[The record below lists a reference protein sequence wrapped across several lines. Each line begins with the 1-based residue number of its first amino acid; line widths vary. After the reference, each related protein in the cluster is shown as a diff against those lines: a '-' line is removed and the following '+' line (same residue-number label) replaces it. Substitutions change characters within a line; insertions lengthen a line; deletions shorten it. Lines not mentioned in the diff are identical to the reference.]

1 MSDTN
6 SEVEK
11 DCPQVGH
18 NNNDEENIRY
28 VSIYHPQI
36 QPTRRYAKID
46 DCPTCHHDRKIHSTR
61 MNTTTE
67 NCLASPR
74 YRQRQPT
81 RRHTN
86 TNECLTSPCCR
97 QTQPTRMHANTEDC
111 PKCHHNRKIQS
122 ARINTNTEDCF
133 VSPCYRQMQHTR
145 IYKNTEDC
153 LRSPHYQQIQP
164 ARMHTNTEDWLT
176 GTQSH
181 SISTRKTRYNYKA
194 TANEHT
200 CLKPRSDCLPT
211 GSTINTV
218 EAKINLDTSQ
228 YDVKLKTTVHTS
240 QRMSVI
246 DSAETETSLILK
258 QHNNTRRIKSTKES
272 QLLENFKIFDILRN
286 IWSEDT
292 VKKRRSFFD
301 VRDDISDRH
310 LDKKAIT
317 VGSFA
322 EGVYQAHDIID
333 VVFVLK
339 WIKIACT
346 IEQSLV
352 TDEPVVFVELD
363 YCYAGFVFL
372 KILSGLD
379 FELFFECCIH
389 QEETKYLSS
398 HHFQLHISRTSENAT
413 LKNHRFTDSDE
424 TCTFMFGVP
433 SSWPMELSEFR
444 ERIRKYGWPRKDMI
458 SNIMENGVILL
469 PIGHQKSPKGKLQW
483 QISFVSAEKMLVRSF
498 SHVQFLTFVLMKL
511 VVLDHFKHYPLT
523 HEFSLSLITKIVM
536 FWVLEETNESLW
548 TAMTFLDNF
557 YSCFGKFRSFIDS
570 GFLPNYFIPKQNMFE
585 SHASP
590 TLLLQ
595 FREIQT
601 PTTTKLLCFVKKRFH
616 SDIPQQTPSLRM
628 LPVHLPF
635 FSFLPLLQVS
645 STLVDWQC
653 FLECTVY
660 KIMMNMSNHFVH
672 NLYCY
677 HLIQQCQMASHHAP
691 NQVGGNKAAYK
702 GLRSR
707 MCFLTMGTYIDSVSG
722 WILMAFHFYRLKQ
735 YNLCTRI
742 LRHIELVLKSGR
754 LIHMEMGNYTKEGLN
769 KSRYLYRQKRISFL
783 RELKLFSIQPVMVPQ
798 GSDLIPR
805 EILVSK
811 DVEFHYVS
819 PEVLTYYLKFL
830 CAVESGNVTLCPEI
844 LIAAQEATMI
854 RSEKTREMQ
863 LTSQNIFKIMTQTL
877 DEHFQ

>member
-6 SEVEK
+6 SEVEE

-18 NNNDEENIRY
+18 NNIDEENIRY
-28 VSIYHPQI
+28 VSRYHQQI
-36 QPTRRYAKID
+36 QPTRRYAKTD
-46 DCPTCHHDRKIHSTR
+46 DCSTCHH
-61 MNTTTE
+61 
-67 NCLASPR
+67 
-74 YRQRQPT
+74 Y
-81 RRHTN
+81 
-86 TNECLTSPCCR
+86 R
-97 QTQPTRMHANTEDC
+97 QTQPTRMHTNTEDC

-122 ARINTNTEDCF
+122 ARINTNTEDCLA
-133 VSPCYRQMQHTR
+133 SPRYRQMQHTR
-145 IYKNTEDC
+145 IY
-153 LRSPHYQQIQP
+153 
-164 ARMHTNTEDWLT
+164 TNTEDWLT
-176 GTQSH
+176 DTQSH

-218 EAKINLDTSQ
+218 ETKINLNTRQ
-228 YDVKLKTTVHTS
+228 YNVKLKTTVHTS
-240 QRMSVI
+240 QSNRPEVQVRMSVI
-246 DSAETETSLILK
+246 DSAETKTSSNLK
-258 QHNNTRRIKSTKES
+258 QHNNARHIKSTKES
-272 QLLENFKIFDILRN
+272 QLLVNFKIFDILRN

-292 VKKRRSFFD
+292 VIKMRSFFD

-333 VVFVLK
+333 VIFVLK
-339 WIKIACT
+339 WIKIAYT

-413 LKNHRFTDSDE
+413 LKYHRFTDSDE

-498 SHVQFLTFVLMKL
+498 SHVQFLTFALMKL
-511 VVLDHFKHYPLT
+511 VVLDHFKHLPLT

-548 TAMTFLDNF
+548 TAKKFLDNF
-557 YSCFGKFRSFIDS
+557 YSSFGKFRSFIDS
-570 GFLPNYFIPKQNMFE
+570 GSLPNYFIPSQNMFE
-585 SHASP
+585 SHTSP

-595 FREIQT
+595 FRGIQT
-601 PTTTKLLCFVKKRFH
+601 PTVPELFCFVKKQFH
-616 SDIPQQTPSLRM
+616 NEIPQQTPSLRM
-628 LPVHLPF
+628 FPVHLSF
-635 FSFLPLLQVS
+635 FPVLPLLQVS
-645 STLVDWQC
+645 SILVDWQC
-653 FLECTVY
+653 FLERTVH
-660 KIMMNMSNHFVH
+660 KIVMNMRNHFVH

-691 NQVGGNKAAYK
+691 TQVGGNKAAYK
-702 GLRSR
+702 DLRSR

-722 WILMAFHFYRLKQ
+722 WILMGFHFYRLKQ
-735 YNLCTRI
+735 HNLSTRI

-754 LIHMEMGNYTKEGLN
+754 LIHTEMGDYSTEVLN
-769 KSRYLYRQKRISFL
+769 TSRYLYQQKRLSLL

-805 EILVSK
+805 EIFVSK
-811 DVEFHYVS
+811 DVEFHYIS

-830 CAVESGNVTLCPEI
+830 CAVESGMVILCPEI
-844 LIAAQEATMI
+844 LIAAQEATMK
-854 RSEKTREMQ
+854 RAEKTREIQ
-863 LTSQNIFKIMTQTL
+863 LNSRNILKIMKQTL